1 MPRNL
6 KNPEFSVITGKPVI
20 YPNTEP
26 KTISLSQAM
35 KDVDKLSSEDKQ
47 KLYFHMGKMFDLIDL
62 EKLGIDRSTTGPI
75 LQYHEEEGARGKTK
89 RKKRKHKKTARKG
102 KK

>member
-1 MPRNL
+1 MPRNI
-6 KNPEFSVITGKPVI
+6 KPEISVITGKPVI
-20 YPNTEP
+20 YPDTEP
-26 KTISLSQAM
+26 KTINLRQAM

-47 KLYFHMGKMFDLIDL
+47 KLYFHMGKMFDLKDL
-62 EKLGIDRSTTGPI
+62 EESGMDRSITGPI
-75 LQYHEEEGARGKTK
+75 LQYHEKEGARGKTK